1 MSEAKSA
8 EYKAAKLARR
18 NAKASLTRSGRA
30 LLRRIEN
37 EWSIEEIKVT
47 LANVDKAHNDLVEKH
62 EKFTE
67 LVEDDEEFE
76 AEERWLEECQ
86 QQFLSFES
94 RAKKYSDET
103 QKSSDLSQSSSKDDA
118 QIATEEESGE
128 NNSEIVEA
136 TTQMEALNV
145 TQKGCKWKH
154 RKLRNWN

>member
-18 NAKASLTRSGRA
+18 NAKASLTRSGSA

-76 AEERWLEECQ
+76 AEERWLEEC
-86 QQFLSFES
+86 
-94 RAKKYSDET
+94 
-103 QKSSDLSQSSSKDDA
+103 
-118 QIATEEESGE
+118 
-128 NNSEIVEA
+128 
-136 TTQMEALNV
+136 
-145 TQKGCKWKH
+145 
-154 RKLRNWN
+154 